1 MMGKKAWA
9 LLWLCFSLM
18 PWALPA
24 QDLAGVSICID
35 PGHGPGSVNAGPT
48 GLREADINFRV
59 ATFLKNYLTAAG
71 VDTVLL
77 THQNNAT
84 DISLSQREQIA
95 NNFGVDWFHS
105 VHHNATGSTN
115 TSTRYTLVL
124 LEEQRDPARPCP
136 NGSSSGT
143 GRAEW
148 PGQSDVMSNLMAER
162 IFQAYRTS
170 SFLTRLDWTFYG
182 GCNGGFSLGVLND
195 LQMPGELSEGT
206 FHDHPGEEAKMRNP
220 DFLRMEARA
229 LAMSFFEY
237 YNAGRMPTGALVGL
251 VSDAENGAR
260 LNGITV
266 TLQPGNRTYTTD
278 NNRNGVYVFDDLPPG
293 TYTVTIA
300 APEYLP
306 LTATVTVAAHAFSA
320 ADGRLVPAA
329 LPQVSQVSPEPDG
342 QNVYVYAPIRIS
354 FSRNM
359 NTASVQAAFRLQP
372 AVAGVLSTVA
382 NNPREFLFTPDFRFE
397 FGTRYTVTIDSTAS
411 DQFGHDLE
419 GGTFQWSFA
428 TMPLNAAT
436 PAVVDFA
443 PANKQTQVFVRD
455 VIEVRFNREMA
466 MASLLPP
473 ALQVFAIPGNPAGM
487 RVFLSREN
495 DLYKYSLVPVG
506 SLLGN
511 RVYTVQLSDQVRDA
525 QGKRLPQ
532 ALEWKFKTA
541 IAPEVLELRS
551 TFSLTDNTLS
561 DPRLHAGSNNFV
573 ADSTDFALV
582 PLFVVSDSTAGRLRY
597 AFVPNR
603 SGAVFMS
610 LITAQVLGDTDLA
623 SLLVFGDASGNTLR
637 WHVRGNDGQLYVW
650 EKRLDWTGWR
660 NLKFEV
666 QKDSVNLAGQSFA
679 AAALAPLRWEDLS
692 VSNTGAATG
701 EIYFEDLSYGHP
713 RSVKVD
719 EPAAAGPATFALRQ
733 NYPNPFN
740 PTTEIEFEMAKTAA
754 VELAIFDPTGR
765 RVRVLLE
772 GVAAAGRHRVR
783 WHGDEEG
790 GRAVASGLYLV
801 KMTSGN
807 FTAVRKLLLVR

>member
-1 MMGKKAWA
+1 MRWKDTCA
-9 LLWLCFSLM
+9 LLWLTLLLQPFET
-18 PWALPA
+18 PA
-24 QDLAGVSICID
+24 QDLSGVSICID
-35 PGHGPGSVNAGPT
+35 PGHGPGNTNAGPT

-59 ATFLKNYLTAAG
+59 ASFLKNYLTAAG
-71 VDTVLL
+71 ADTVLL
-77 THQNNAT
+77 THQNNTT

-95 NNFGVDWFHS
+95 NNAGVDWFHS

-124 LEEQRDPARPCP
+124 LEEKRDPARPCP
-136 NGSSSGT
+136 NGSSAGT
-143 GRAEW
+143 GRPEW
-148 PGQSDVMSNLMAER
+148 PGQSEVMSNLMAER

-170 SFLTRLDWTFYG
+170 FFLTRLDWTFYG

-195 LQMPGELSEGT
+195 LQMPGELSEAT

-237 YNAGRMPTGALVGL
+237 YNAGKMSTGALLGL
-251 VSDAENGAR
+251 VSDAENGAA

-278 NNRNGVYVFDDLPPG
+278 NNRNGVYVFDDLAPG
-293 TYTVTIA
+293 NYTVTINT
-300 APEYLP
+300 PEYLP
-306 LTATVTVAAHAFSA
+306 LTATVAVAAHAFSA
-320 ADGRLVPAA
+320 VDGRLIPAA

-342 QNVYVYAPIRIS
+342 QNVYVYAPIHIT
-354 FSRNM
+354 FTRNM

-372 AVAGVLSTVA
+372 EVAGVLTTVA

-411 DQFGHDLE
+411 DQFGHHLE
-419 GGTFQWSFA
+419 GGAFQWSFT
-428 TMPLNAAT
+428 TMPLNAET
-436 PAVVDFA
+436 PAVVDFL

-455 VIEVRFNREMA
+455 VIEMRFNREMA
-466 MASLLPP
+466 AASLLPP
-473 ALQVFAIPGNPAGM
+473 ALQVFALPGNPAAM

-495 DLYKYSLVPVG
+495 GLYKYSLVPLG

-551 TFSLTDNTLS
+551 TFSRADNMLS

-573 ADSTDFALV
+573 ADSTAFALL

-597 AFVPNR
+597 AFLPNR
-603 SGAVFMS
+603 NGAVFMS
-610 LITAQVLGDTDLA
+610 LTAALVLGKNDLA

-650 EKRLDWTGWR
+650 EKRLAWTGWR

-666 QKDSVNLAGQSFA
+666 QKDSVKLAGQSFA

-692 VSNTGAATG
+692 LSNTGAATG

-719 EPAAAGPATFALRQ
+719 APAAPEPAAFILRQ

-740 PTTEIEFEMAKTAA
+740 PITTIQFEMTNTAA
-754 VELAIFDPTGR
+754 VELAIFDPAGR

-772 GVAAAGRHRVR
+772 GMVTAGRHQVS
-783 WHGDEEG
+783 WQGDDES
-790 GRAVASGLYLV
+790 GRGVASGVYFV
-801 KMTSGN
+801 KMTSGSSS
-807 FTAVRKLLLVR
+807 AVRKLLLVR